1 MAGRGGERQR
11 CGMEVGFGALLR
23 STLRTMRG
31 LLQFVGA
38 LALAY
43 GVLTAWVFFTQR
55 GQIDYPTP

>member
-1 MAGRGGERQR
+1 
-11 CGMEVGFGALLR
+11 
-23 STLRTMRG
+23 MRG

-55 GQIDYPTP
+55 GQIYYPTPLSEAPGAQALWIESQGERI